1 MRFWTFTV
9 NVTDQD
15 VALWVETVAV
25 IETPVGSGCR
35 GQVWQE
41 TAPEG
46 VDAKTAVSSP
56 TSTMPLE
63 DPGATSPSRTSTP
76 PYIPNAD

>member
-1 MRFWTFTV
+1 MKFWTFTV
-9 NVTDQD
+9 TPTDK
-15 VALWVETVAV
+15 VVEFRVDSETM
-25 IETPVGSGCR
+25 IDTPVGSGCR

-76 PYIPNAD
+76 PYVRNSC